1 MPLLRRRRPPLPD
14 DVRDR
19 LGLAERDRPLAVGRT
34 TNDGWVV
41 ATRAVL
47 VVLDG
52 AEVLRRAWVDVDGAR
67 LDPATGDLTVTW
79 VDGTPTT
86 RIPLVAEAARDLA
99 RAVHDRV
106 QSSVVHGEKVEL
118 GGGRTVRVVLRR
130 TDDGSLITQV
140 IGAGDV
146 DLGDPR
152 TAAAVDAA
160 EARVREA
167 AGLR

>member
-1 MPLLRRRRPPLPD
+1 MPLLRRRRPALPD
-14 DVRDR
+14 DVRSR
-19 LGLAERDRPLAVGRT
+19 LGIADDEAPLAVGRT
-34 TNDGWVV
+34 TSDGWVV
-41 ATRAVL
+41 ASRGGIAV
-47 VVLDG
+47 VEG
-52 AEVLRRAWVDVDGAR
+52 EEVLRRAWTDVDGAR
-67 LDPATGDLTVTW
+67 LDTASDELTVTW

-86 RIPLVAEAARDLA
+86 TLHLVAEAARDLA

-118 GGGRTVRVVLRR
+118 GRGRTVRVVLRR
-130 TDDGSLITQV
+130 SADGELLTQV

-146 DLGDPR
+146 DLTDPQ

>member
-1 MPLLRRRRPPLPD
+1 MPLLRRRRPTLPD
-14 DVRDR
+14 DVRAR
-19 LGLAERDRPLAVGRT
+19 LDLTDADTTLAVGRT
-34 TNDGWVV
+34 TTEGWVV
-41 ATRAVL
+41 ATRRGLAIL
-47 VVLDG
+47 RGDD
-52 AEVLRRAWVDVDGAR
+52 VLRRAWTDVDGAR
-67 LDPATGDLTVTW
+67 LDPASDTLTVTW
-79 VDGTPTT
+79 VDGTAATT
-86 RIPLVAEAARDLA
+86 LPLVPDAARALA

-118 GGGRTVRVVLRR
+118 GRGRSVRVVLRR
-130 TDDGSLITQV
+130 ADDGALLTQV

-146 DLGDPR
+146 DLTDPE

>member
-1 MPLLRRRRPPLPD
+1 MPLLRRRPALPD
-14 DVRDR
+14 DVRSR
-19 LGLAERDRPLAVGRT
+19 LDLTAGDAPLAAGRT
-34 TNDGWVV
+34 TTDGWVV
-41 ATRAVL
+41 ATRRGL

-52 AEVLRRAWVDVDGAR
+52 DGDLRRAWTDVDGAR
-67 LDPATGDLTVTW
+67 LDPASGELTITW
-79 VDGTPTT
+79 VDGTATT
-86 RIPLVAEAARDLA
+86 TLPLVQDAARDLA

-106 QSSVVHGEKVEL
+106 QSSVVHSERVEV

-130 TDDGSLITQV
+130 DDDGALLTQV

-146 DLGDPR
+146 DLADPG

>member
-1 MPLLRRRRPPLPD
+1 MPLLRRRRPTLPA
-14 DVRDR
+14 DVRNR
-19 LGLAERDRPLAVGRT
+19 LGIADRDALLAVGRT
-34 TNDGWVV
+34 TSEGWVV
-41 ATRAVL
+41 ATRAGL
-47 VVLDG
+47 AVVDG
-52 AEVLRRAWVDVDGAR
+52 ENVLRRAWTDVDGAR
-67 LDPATGDLTVTW
+67 LDPASDELTVTW

-86 RIPLVAEAARDLA
+86 TLPLVAEAARDLA

-118 GGGRTVRVVLRR
+118 GRGRTVRVVLRR
-130 TDDGSLITQV
+130 TADGDLVSQV

-146 DLGDPR
+146 DLADPS

>member
-1 MPLLRRRRPPLPD
+1 MPLLRRRRPTLPD
-14 DVRDR
+14 AVRAR
-19 LGLAERDRPLAVGRT
+19 LGLTGPDAPLAAGPT
-34 TNDGWVV
+34 TTGGWIV
-41 ATRAVL
+41 ATRSGL
-47 VVLDG
+47 VVDG
-52 AEVLRRAWVDVDGAR
+52 TEVLRRAWTDVDGAR
-67 LDPATGDLTVTW
+67 LDPESGALTVTW
-79 VDGTPTT
+79 VDGTPATVV
-86 RIPLVAEAARDLA
+86 PLVEDAARAVA

-118 GGGRTVRVVLRR
+118 DRGRTVRVVLRR
-130 TDDGSLITQV
+130 TVDGTLVTQV

-146 DLGDPR
+146 DLTDPA